1 MAQFLAAGYLTRVRS
16 LIAFALV
23 LAACRGSDRSELPA
37 SRAAASSPTER
48 GPDALVLRVPRR
60 GGVARVTGYPSVDS
74 TVWSATDA
82 APSLDHVLA
91 FDADAG
97 LLAAVDSR
105 GFPLWLDFRL
115 GTVTI
120 PNRGKLRSLS
130 SVDGSTIYGVGADGA
145 AVRFTPS
152 GNSVYKLPLAARQVF
167 PQVNGTLLVLGGR
180 ADAARLWRTH
190 PPETTILDSLLMP
203 NVSSGTGAPLGDRIL
218 FLSGGRTLTG
228 LHART
233 LVKGAPIQFAHT
245 VTAVASTPSGD
256 RFYVLTD
263 SSNTLEV
270 VDGFQD
276 KVGTRIELPGR
287 PRDLRVDPFGRYV
300 LVRSAIGDSV
310 WVVGIGARSM
320 LGTVRSTWRNDVPF
334 VAADGAIAAI
344 DGNDVIFLDAVTH
357 HEIRRASGGA
367 ADFWYPFMWS
377 GLRPRDAALDK
388 PVPLP
393 SDTDTTTHVAPPP
406 DTVALPPTPPPPA
419 SPVAVKTGF
428 TVSFAALLDE
438 SKARDAAGKI
448 VVNGQPARV
457 VTSITDGTAVYR
469 VVLGPFATRDEAERI
484 GRASGQS
491 YFVYAGTP

>member
-1 MAQFLAAGYLTRVRS
+1 
-16 LIAFALV
+16 
-23 LAACRGSDRSELPA
+23 
-37 SRAAASSPTER
+37 
-48 GPDALVLRVPRR
+48 VLRVPRR
-60 GGVARVTGYPSVDS
+60 GGVARVTGYPNIDS
-74 TVWSATDA
+74 TVWTSTDA
-82 APSLDHVLA
+82 APALDHVLA

-97 LLAAVDSR
+97 LIAAVDSR
-105 GFPLWLDFRL
+105 GFPVWLDFRL

-152 GNSVYKLPLAARQVF
+152 GNSVFKLPQAARQVF

-180 ADAARLWRTH
+180 GEPTSLWRTH
-190 PPETTILDSLLMP
+190 PPETKVLDSLAMP
-203 NVSSGTGAPLGDRIL
+203 NVSSGTGAPLGDRIF

-233 LVKGAPIQFAHT
+233 LVKGSPINFDHA

-263 SSNTLEV
+263 SSQTLEV

-276 KVGTRIELPGR
+276 KVGARIELPGR

-300 LVRSAIGDSV
+300 LVRSAAGDSV
-310 WVVGIGARSM
+310 WIVGIGARSV
-320 LGTVRSTWRNDVPF
+320 LGTVRSVWRSDVPF
-334 VAADGAIAAI
+334 VAADGAIATI
-344 DGNDVIFLDAVTH
+344 DAGDVVFLDAVTH
-357 HEIRRASGGA
+357 REIRRAVGGA
-367 ADFWYPFMWS
+367 ADFWYPFVWS

-393 SDTDTTTHVAPPP
+393 SDSDTTTHVLPPP
-406 DTVALPPTPPPPA
+406 DTVVAPPPPP
-419 SPVAVKTGF
+419 SPDSVKTGF

-438 SKARDAAGKI
+438 GKARDAAGKI
-448 VVNGQPARV
+448 VYNGQTARV
-457 VTSITDGTAVYR
+457 VTSVTEGTAVYR
-469 VVLGPFATRDEAERI
+469 VVLGPFATRDEAERA
-484 GRASGQS
+484 GRAAGQA
-491 YFVYAGTP
+491 YFVYAGSP